1 MFEIRAN
8 PKTSIPGL
16 AYMALNSQKLP
27 ANQKRFAFLMVE
39 PGVSPGFRGEHIKAA
54 LKECGVWEAGV
65 INKIHV
71 YWVPEIQG
79 WDTNEAED
87 WAERHIPIL
96 PANWPPGKIPMIF
109 EKIPFDGW
117 NEDGSVASGSASGSG
132 SGSGKKSSG
141 KGKSGGSK
149 K

>member
-8 PKTSIPGL
+8 PQTKNPSL
-16 AYMALNSQKLP
+16 ALMALNSKKLP
-27 ANQKRFAFLMVE
+27 QNQKRFALLLIDPPVC
-39 PGVSPGFRGEHIKAA
+39 PTFRGEHIKAA
-54 LKECGVWEAGV
+54 LKECGVWGANV

-71 YWVPEIQG
+71 SFAPEIER
-79 WDTNEAED
+79 WETNEEEA
-87 WAERHIPIL
+87 WAEQYIPIL
-96 PANWPPGKIPMIF
+96 PANWPPGKIPLVF
-109 EKIPFDGW
+109 EKIPFDGY
-117 NEDGSVASGSASGSG
+117 NVDGSVASGSASGSG